1 MNFKKSLSIFLVAGI
16 LGSCAWESPELIPC
30 ACNNLAESDLG
41 WFNCLCGSDGTVKE
55 KKRVAKRQEPRKQVR
70 KTVVRKQE
78 QVYRPE
84 TIVVERTRRVA
95 PAPLPYCDEEP
106 VVRKKYTQRTF
117 VAADVETPQLT
128 RDDLA
133 SLKLEYV
140 DFRLEN
146 GGRQY
151 DTKLGDYRFRI
162 FGCRR
167 ESRNVFLNQGRAMEK
182 DMRFFDIFFENM
194 NDLYPVVVDRN
205 SSLYQVSDRI
215 RVPEY
220 LLTAEIVD
228 YHMNICDEFDWNNTK
243 KKNARTGNS
252 EITIVWR
259 LMDLCKTHVY
269 WKGMTNGYGDVMNGE
284 PNGETL
290 LVERAFKDALRQL
303 PYVAGF
309 ENQMTK
315 RVSPEDLMAQQ
326 RCWDKLEQR
335 AETFQCAY
343 KKEISYVD
351 DEPVE
356 YESPC
361 IEEEYT
367 PRPAAPRATTS
378 YIVED
383 LIEEDGGVF
392 AEGRSFRE
400 EIQERGGSDS
410 DGSVFHSEV
419 KERGGSFSS
428 GESFKPVKPKEN
440 LAFVEDYWVD
450 VPLDKEVSEEVVETR
465 EITENALMKDKNSLC
480 IMAQRPYN
488 KLTPETLYRVRASIV
503 EVNNPSGK
511 KGSGLLISDQFILT
525 SADLLNKNNNRFDIK
540 TINGKEMSASAFR
553 VNPNKNVALLLLDK
567 KTQYKPL
574 PLSLDLPEVNKDVLM
589 TLGMKDLA
597 ESEGYLDSNAR
608 VTGYRYSP
616 ERGAEIMVS
625 TRVQNQTLGG
635 ALLDKNANIIGMA
648 HAGKR
653 LSDGPDLFIPI
664 ETAMKALDL
673 TFCNKVFVEET
684 PWEEEVKPET
694 PTATAIDT
702 DKTDKAP
709 VPMDAK
715 EAK

>member
-1 MNFKKSLSIFLVAGI
+1 M
-16 LGSCAWESPELIPC
+16 
-30 ACNNLAESDLG
+30 
-41 WFNCLCGSDGTVKE
+41 
-55 KKRVAKRQEPRKQVR
+55 
-70 KTVVRKQE
+70 
-78 QVYRPE
+78 
-84 TIVVERTRRVA
+84 VERTRRVA

-117 VAADVETPQLT
+117 VAADVEAPQLT

-309 ENQMTK
+309 EDQMTK

-367 PRPAAPRATTS
+367 PRPAAPAQQTS
-378 YIVED
+378 Y
-383 LIEEDGGVF
+383 
-392 AEGRSFRE
+392 S
-400 EIQERGGSDS
+400 
-410 DGSVFHSEV
+410 
-419 KERGGSFSS
+419 
-428 GESFKPVKPKEN
+428 
-440 LAFVEDYWVD
+440 
-450 VPLDKEVSEEVVETR
+450 
-465 EITENALMKDKNSLC
+465 
-480 IMAQRPYN
+480 
-488 KLTPETLYRVRASIV
+488 
-503 EVNNPSGK
+503 
-511 KGSGLLISDQFILT
+511 
-525 SADLLNKNNNRFDIK
+525 
-540 TINGKEMSASAFR
+540 
-553 VNPNKNVALLLLDK
+553 
-567 KTQYKPL
+567 
-574 PLSLDLPEVNKDVLM
+574 
-589 TLGMKDLA
+589 
-597 ESEGYLDSNAR
+597 
-608 VTGYRYSP
+608 
-616 ERGAEIMVS
+616 
-625 TRVQNQTLGG
+625 
-635 ALLDKNANIIGMA
+635 
-648 HAGKR
+648 
-653 LSDGPDLFIPI
+653 
-664 ETAMKALDL
+664 
-673 TFCNKVFVEET
+673 
-684 PWEEEVKPET
+684 
-694 PTATAIDT
+694 
-702 DKTDKAP
+702 
-709 VPMDAK
+709 
-715 EAK
+715 